1 MSISSKEFKIQRKY
15 KELPEQPRYKKKKK
29 KVSVKRSN
37 HKHIYHECL
46 FSFNNFF
53 GEDYMGAGTYCPI
66 CGRIGDIN
74 IASKVITND
83 DLPIFII
90 DDFLAKEVKLPGT
103 SES

>member
-29 KVSVKRSN
+29 KISVKRSN
-37 HKHIYHECL
+37 HKHIYNECL
-46 FSFNNFF
+46 FSFCFF
-53 GEDYMGAGTYCPI
+53 GEPYMGAGTYCTI
-66 CGRIGDIN
+66 CGRIGDIDV
-74 IASKVITND
+74 ASKVITNN
-83 DLPIFII
+83 DLPIFNI

>member
-1 MSISSKEFKIQRKY
+1 
-15 KELPEQPRYKKKKK
+15 
-29 KVSVKRSN
+29 
-37 HKHIYHECL
+37 
-46 FSFNNFF
+46 
-53 GEDYMGAGTYCPI
+53 MGAGTYCPI
-66 CGRIGDIN
+66 CGRIDDIN

>member
-46 FSFNNFF
+46 FSFNNF
-53 GEDYMGAGTYCPI
+53 
-66 CGRIGDIN
+66 RIN
-74 IASKVITND
+74 KLKSKISFSRWYFEH
-83 DLPIFII
+83 FIQ
-90 DDFLAKEVKLPGT
+90 
-103 SES
+103 